1 MRYVNTKT
9 GSVIDVSA
17 PITGGPWKPV
27 PEKAQASQPPKKTK
41 PKK

>member
-17 PITGGPWKPV
+17 PITGGPWEPV
-27 PEKAQASQPPKKTK
+27 PENAQTSKPTKKAK

>member
-9 GSVIDVSA
+9 GAVIDVSA
-17 PITGGPWKPV
+17 PITGGPWEPV
-27 PEKAQASQPPKKTK
+27 PENRPLSRPKKSK